1 MHRPTLNTVPPA
13 PEPALPQVQID
24 WTDKERES
32 LAKLINSEPA
42 KPTEAL
48 IRALRVDPAED

>member
-1 MHRPTLNTVPPA
+1 MHRSSKTNVPQA
-13 PEPALPQVQID
+13 PEPALPSVKID

-32 LAKLINSEPA
+32 LAKLLNSEPA

-48 IRALRVDPAED
+48 IRALRVDLAKD